1 MAKAVK
7 RAPAEPLYGEP
18 DDESPMW
25 TEEDFAKARPL
36 NEVLAE
42 HGFPAIGRP
51 KAEITKQ
58 AVSLR
63 LDPEIVAHF
72 KAGGAGWQTRIN
84 EVLGKHVK
92 AANAAARRKK
102 RVRS

>member
-1 MAKAVK
+1 MAGARSSNLKERK
-7 RAPAEPLYGEP
+7 YGVP
-18 DDESPMW
+18 DEENPEWTDEM
-25 TEEDFAKARPL
+25 FARGIPFPEFARQ
-36 NEVLAE
+36 
-42 HGFPAIGRP
+42 HGLKIPGRP

-58 AVSLR
+58 PVSLR

-84 EVLGKHVK
+84 AVLGKHVK

-102 RVRS
+102 RA

>member
-7 RAPAEPLYGEP
+7 RAPADPVCGEP

-25 TEEDFAKARPL
+25 TDEDFAEARPL

-42 HGFPAIGRP
+42 HGFPPIGRP

-58 AVSLR
+58 PVSLR

-92 AANAAARRKK
+92 AVTAAARRN
-102 RVRS
+102 RG

>member
-7 RAPAEPLYGEP
+7 RAPAGPTYGEP

-42 HGFPAIGRP
+42 HGFPPIGRP
-51 KAEITKQ
+51 KADVTKQ

-63 LDPEIVAHF
+63 LDREIIAHF

-92 AANAAARRKK
+92 AARRK
-102 RVRS
+102 RR